1 MENCLSHPKTLTL
14 PSPPSSSSKPQL
26 THNFSPKPT
35 FRFNNPLL
43 IKPAKGGL
51 CCRRRPL
58 SVIASAGASHCEF
71 SSLNSPLE
79 PRSLAGKFLSNVLQN
94 HRQLFH
100 IAVTEELKLLADD
113 REAAVTRM
121 VLSTDSDEACLHR
134 RIAQL
139 KEHQCE
145 IAVED
150 VMYMLIFYKFSEIKV
165 PLVPRLS
172 RCVYN
177 GRLEIWPS
185 KDWALESIHSLEV
198 LEMVREHIYAVI
210 GLRANS
216 SVTDGWATTKIGQSL
231 VGQIYV
237 ASILYG
243 YFLKS
248 VSLRHHLEKSLS
260 FTDHDLQLG
269 HRTQFH
275 LQDMSTYGF
284 TNLLFGCFSNK
295 QSIVQGPTSQEGKF
309 EGLRCYV
316 MGFHPE
322 SLQGCAKLR
331 SKEAVKLVESHSCA
345 LFGEGESGS
354 FESDDFILTSFS
366 SLKRLILEAVAFG
379 SFLWET
385 EDYINNV
392 YKLKEN

>member
-1 MENCLSHPKTLTL
+1 MENCLSHHTTLTL
-14 PSPPSSSSKPQL
+14 PSPLSSSKPQL
-26 THNFSPKPT
+26 THNFSPIPT
-35 FRFNNPLL
+35 FKFNNPLL
-43 IKPAKGGL
+43 SKSASCGFCI
-51 CCRRRPL
+51 RHRPL
-58 SVIASAGASHCEF
+58 SVVASAGASHCEF

-79 PRSLAGKFLSNVLQN
+79 PRSLAGKFLSSVLQN

-100 IAVTEELKLLADD
+100 VAVTEELKLLADD
-113 REAAVTRM
+113 REAAVARM
-121 VLSTDSDEACLHR
+121 VLSIGSDEACLHR

-145 IAVED
+145 IAVQD

-172 RCVYN
+172 RCIYN
-177 GRLEIWPS
+177 ARLEIWPS
-185 KDWALESIHSLEV
+185 KDWALESIHNLEV
-198 LEMVREHIYAVI
+198 LEMIREHIYAVI

-216 SVTDGWATTKIGQSL
+216 SVTDGWATTKIRQSL

-248 VSLRHHLEKSLS
+248 VSLRHHLEKSLYL
-260 FTDHDLQLG
+260 TNHDLQLG
-269 HRTQFH
+269 HRTPLDF
-275 LQDMSTYGF
+275 QDMSSYGF
-284 TNLLFGCFSNK
+284 KNLLFGHISNK
-295 QSIVQGPTSQEGKF
+295 RSVGQGPVSEGEKYESLKF
-309 EGLRCYV
+309 YV
-316 MGFHPE
+316 MSLHPE

-345 LFGEGESGS
+345 LFGKGESGS
-354 FESDDFILTSFS
+354 FETDDFILTSFS
-366 SLKRLILEAVAFG
+366 SLKRLVLEAIAFG

-385 EDYINNV
+385 EDYIDNV